1 MEKIY
6 GMMAAVCCDGGRW
19 KKLSSENRIVKKV
32 MAAILAGGHVLIEDI
47 PGVGKTTMAVAFS
60 KSMGLDRH
68 RVSLLRM
75 CCRRILSAFL
85 FMTGRPSSL
94 SISRER

>member
-1 MEKIY
+1 MEKTY
-6 GMMAAVCCDGGRW
+6 GMMAAASVIEEVQKAVIGKQDC
-19 KKLSSENRIVKKV
+19 IKKV

-60 KSMGLDRH
+60 KVWAWNGTGC
-68 RVSLLRM
+68 SLLRM